1 MGDNTSIAKQL
12 DAGLLIFNG
21 YDAGGPELHARLSQV
36 GYDGA
41 ALNVLRQ
48 LWAKAGGARSTALG
62 EHGDQYRATEAL
74 ELLQKKVEAQISTA
88 AQIAR
93 TAFVADID
101 ARTTLGL
108 ELPNHSTS
116 QPAANGAVP
125 SEPPQSAGRD
135 QSLAG
140 LLDRGRIFYGNALS
154 HPEILAVLSSVG
166 YNATRLQQEL
176 NEVTTLGTTDAV
188 QEREKSEATAST
200 ASQKAALKDLK
211 LWIQRFRGIVVPA
224 LKDKP
229 DYLKALGLK
238 PRGGQ
243 R

>member
-12 DAGLLIFNG
+12 DAGLLIING
-21 YDAGGPELHARLSQV
+21 YDAGGPDMHSRLAQV

-41 ALNVLRQ
+41 SINVLRQ
-48 LWAKAGGARSTALG
+48 LWGKAGGARSMALG
-62 EHGDQYRATEAL
+62 EHGDQYGATEAL
-74 ELLQKKVEAQISTA
+74 KLLQKKVETQVSTVS
-88 AQIAR
+88 QIAR
-93 TAFVADID
+93 TAFAADID

-108 ELPNHSTS
+108 ELPKHPTS
-116 QPAANGAVP
+116 HPAADGAVP
-125 SEPPQSAGRD
+125 SEPPQSDGRD

-140 LLDRGRIFYGNALS
+140 LLDRGRILYSNALS
-154 HPEILAVLSSVG
+154 HPEILSVLNGVG
-166 YNATRLQQEL
+166 YSGARLQQEY
-176 NEVTTLGTTDAV
+176 NDVTTLGTTDAV

-200 ASQKAALKDLK
+200 TSQKAALKEMK

-229 DYLKALGLK
+229 EYLKALGLK
-238 PRGGQ
+238 PRGGK